1 MMTVKELIGKL
12 QKLDPDAVV
21 EVSTTN
27 EIAEAYDVN
36 PFVSDDQKYVR
47 IEST

>member
-1 MMTVKELIGKL
+1 MMTVKELIEKL

-21 EVSTTN
+21 EVETTC

-36 PFVSDDQKYVR
+36 ASEYEGRKYVR
-47 IEST
+47 IEGT